1 MKKEVGDIDVLVNN
15 GRIAATPLIHSLA
28 GIVTGKSLFNNN
40 EASIQRI
47 MDVNTTSHFWTIR
60 EFVPAMMER

>member
-1 MKKEVGDIDVLVNN
+1 MVCVSYSFDHL
-15 GRIAATPLIHSLA
+15 LA
-28 GIVTGKSLFNNN
+28 GIVSGKSLFNNN

-60 EFVPAMMER
+60 EFVPAMLERWILIDAVANR

>member
-1 MKKEVGDIDVLVNN
+1 MVCASYACDD
-15 GRIAATPLIHSLA
+15 SLA
-28 GIVTGKSLFNNN
+28 GIVSGKSLFNNN

-60 EFVPAMMER
+60 EFVPAMLERWICIDAVADR